1 MIGKIVK
8 YGLVLGIGTVGV
20 GGVLL
25 GTDACSFFRSSF
37 KSVRTAVR
45 DQIPLEFELKRARD
59 LLDEAGP
66 EMRQNVRLIAEQEVE
81 IAHAKAD
88 VRRAEQSLAEETQRV
103 QKLRECLAGDT
114 TKTRFTIGNFNYGRE
129 QLKTE
134 LARRFERFTEAEQ
147 ALAEKKQLLEARERS
162 VVAAMQALEAARA
175 QRAHLEA
182 QIENLEAKHRLAQ
195 AASSGSDAHVRI
207 DNDRLAQAE
216 KLVAQIRKQLEVNE
230 RMLAHD
236 ARFTQPIPID
246 VVNEKELLEKLEA
259 HFDGKQTSGA
269 ATAKAEAVVPGVN

>member
-1 MIGKIVK
+1 MIGKIIK
-8 YGLVLGIGTVGV
+8 YGLVLGIGTVVV

-45 DQIPLEFELKRARD
+45 DQIPTEFELKRARD

-88 VRRAEQSLAEETQRV
+88 VRRAEQSLADETTRV
-103 QKLRECLAGDT
+103 QKLRECLAGDSA
-114 TKTRFTIGNFNYGRE
+114 KARFTIGNITYGRE

-147 ALAEKKQLLEARERS
+147 ALAEKKKLLEARERN
-162 VVAAMQALEAARA
+162 VVAAMHALEAARA
-175 QRAHLEA
+175 QRAHLEG
-182 QIENLEAKHRLAQ
+182 QLERLEAKLGRVQGAVAGYDVQVGHDRDRVVEGEQRLP
-195 AASSGSDAHVRI
+195 
-207 DNDRLAQAE
+207 
-216 KLVAQIRKQLEVNE
+216 QIRTQREVDE
-230 RMLAHD
+230 RML
-236 ARFTQPIPID
+236 RR
-246 VVNEKELLEKLEA
+246 
-259 HFDGKQTSGA
+259 DGRLTPPV
-269 ATAKAEAVVPGVN
+269 E